1 MKTVICAGHICLD
14 ITPVF
19 PQGRDYTDIASTLVP
34 GKLINTE
41 NVDIHTGG
49 SVANTGLALK
59 KIGCDVRL
67 LGKVGDDIFGGIIK
81 KIVEDNGAG
90 GIITDPSSSTSYS
103 VVLAIPGIDRVFL
116 HNPGAN
122 DTFASEDISDQELEG
137 ASLFHFGY
145 PTIMKRM
152 YEDGG
157 DELCSIFKRVKGA
170 GIATGLDLS
179 AVDPKSAAGRVDWE
193 ALLAKVLP
201 YVDFFVPSFEELCFM
216 LDRNR
221 YESLASQ
228 GGDMTEHIDMQ
239 SDVMPLA
246 CKIIE
251 FGCPVSLIKCG
262 TKGMAYMTSSRET
275 ILRVGEKLELD
286 ADAWSNKQGIQACF
300 KAPVVKSATG
310 AGDTSIAAFYAAILA
325 GKSPAECARLASA
338 EGACSVTSYDA
349 LGGLKTI
356 EELENMISSGSLKEQ
371 PV

>member
-19 PQGRDYTDIASTLVP
+19 PQDRDYKDIASTLVP

-41 NVDIHTGG
+41 NADIHTGG

-81 KIVEDNGAG
+81 RIIEEAGAG
-90 GIITDPSSSTSYS
+90 GIITDTASSTSYS
-103 VVLAIPGIDRVFL
+103 IVLAVPGIDRVFL

-122 DTFASEDISDQELEG
+122 DTFASEDISDQALEG

-152 YEDGG
+152 YGDGG
-157 DELCSIFKRVKGA
+157 EELLSVFKRVKSMGT
-170 GIATGLDLS
+170 ATGLDLS
-179 AVDPKSAAGRVDWE
+179 AVDPKSDAGRVDWE
-193 ALLAKVLP
+193 ALLGKVLP

-216 LDRNR
+216 LERDR
-221 YESLASQ
+221 YESLASL
-228 GGDMTEHIDMQ
+228 GGDMTEHISME
-239 SDVMPLA
+239 SDVVPLA
-246 CKIIE
+246 RKITE
-251 FGCPVSLIKCG
+251 MGCPVLLIKCG
-262 TKGMAYMTSSRET
+262 TRGMVYMTSSREAV
-275 ILRVGEKLELD
+275 LRIGEKLELD
-286 ADAWSNKQGIQACF
+286 ADEWSNKQGIQPCF
-300 KAPVVKSATG
+300 RAPVVKSATG
-310 AGDTSIAAFYAAILA
+310 AGDTSIAAFYAAVLK
-325 GKSPAECARLASA
+325 GKTPAECVRLASA

-349 LGGLKTI
+349 LGGIRTI
-356 EELENMISSGSLKEQ
+356 EELEVMISSGILKEQ